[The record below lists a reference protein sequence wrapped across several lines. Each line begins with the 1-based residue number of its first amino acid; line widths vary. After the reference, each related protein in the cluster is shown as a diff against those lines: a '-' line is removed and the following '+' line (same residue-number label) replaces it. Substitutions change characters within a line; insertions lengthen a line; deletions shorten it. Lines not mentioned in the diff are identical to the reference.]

1 MLIDTHAHFNMILR
15 DKSKSEDE
23 LIKSLKYNNMEY
35 AVQIS
40 VDEKDLLWSRDFA
53 QRNREEGI
61 FYTAGIHPSS
71 KAADKE
77 LKALSDFVNV
87 EMKGNANKLLLA
99 IGECGLDYYRM
110 YQPKEMQR
118 NSFEAQIDIAKRH
131 KLPLIIHCR
140 EAMDETIQILKDKQC
155 NHGIMHC
162 FAGDSKAAKVVLDMG
177 FVLSFAGNV
186 TYKKAVE
193 LHDAVKYVPLDKL
206 LLETDSPFLTPEPE
220 RGKSNLPEMV
230 KHTYKF
236 VANLKKVSLPKL
248 EESIRENFVRLIRA

>member
-1 MLIDTHAHFNMILR
+1 MIIDSHVHFNMILK
-15 DKSKSEDE
+15 DKTKSEE
-23 LIKSLKYNNMEY
+23 EILRSLKYNNMEF

-40 VDEKDLLWSRDFA
+40 VEDRDFIWSRDFA
-53 QRNREEGI
+53 QRNHEAGI
-61 FYTAGIHPSS
+61 FYTPGIHPSS
-71 KAADKE
+71 HATEKE
-77 LKALSDFVNV
+77 LMMLSDFVNT
-87 EMKGNANKLLLA
+87 EMKGKSNKLLLG

-110 YQPKEMQR
+110 HQTKEMQR
-118 NSFEAQIDIAKRH
+118 NSFEGQIDIAKRH

-140 EAMDETIQILKDKQC
+140 EAMDETIRILKDKKC
-155 NHGIMHC
+155 NYGIMHC
-162 FAGDSKAAKVVLDMG
+162 FAGDSNAAKLVLDMG

-193 LHDAVKYVPLDKL
+193 LHDAAKYVPLDKL

-248 EESIRENFVRLIRA
+248 EDSIRENFVRFIRT

>member
-1 MLIDTHAHFNMILR
+1 MILR

-40 VDEKDLLWSRDFA
+40 VEDRDLIWSRDFA
-53 QRNREEGI
+53 LKNHEAGI

-71 KAADKE
+71 HAAEKE
-77 LKALSDFVNV
+77 LKTLSGFVDA
-87 EMKGNANKLLLA
+87 EMKAKSNKLLLG

-110 YQPKEMQR
+110 HQTKEMQM
-118 NSFEAQIDIAKRH
+118 NSFEAQIDIAKKH

-140 EAMDETIQILKDKQC
+140 DAMDDTIRILKDKKY

-186 TYKKAVE
+186 TYKKAIE
-193 LHDAVKYVPLDKL
+193 LHDAAKYVPLDKL